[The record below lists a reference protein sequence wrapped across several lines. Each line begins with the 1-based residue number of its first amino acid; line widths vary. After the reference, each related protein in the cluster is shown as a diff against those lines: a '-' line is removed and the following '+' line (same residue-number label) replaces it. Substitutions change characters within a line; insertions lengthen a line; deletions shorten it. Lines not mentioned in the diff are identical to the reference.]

1 MPDPAKQFWDTRY
14 KTRAMVSPLDFT
26 RKAYAYLQDQP
37 RVTILD
43 VGCGDGRDAL
53 FFTKKGLK
61 VTAID
66 FSEEAIRRVLSV
78 HPSIDARVMDI
89 LSMDFP
95 DASFGA
101 VYAHLSLQYFDDET
115 TDAVF
120 KNIHRMLVPG
130 GHFFVKCKSTS
141 DPLYGKGTKVGEDT
155 YVLEYQRHFFNKEYM
170 KEKLRDFTILELEE
184 TASIYDGKQSAFIE
198 AVATKG

>member
-1 MPDPAKQFWDTRY
+1 
-14 KTRAMVSPLDFT
+14 MVSPLDFA
-26 RKAYAYLQDQP
+26 RKAYAYLKDQP
-37 RVTILD
+37 QVSILD

-53 FFTKKGLK
+53 FFARKGLK

-66 FSEEAIRRVLSV
+66 FSEEAIKRVSSA

-89 LSMDFP
+89 LDMDFP

-101 VYAHLSLQYFDDET
+101 VYAHLSLQYFDDEM

-120 KNIHRMLVPG
+120 QNIHRMLMPG
-130 GHFFVKCKSTS
+130 GYFFVKCKSTS

-155 YVLEYQRHFFNKEYM
+155 YVLEYQRHFFSKEYM
-170 KEKLRDFTILELEE
+170 KEKLRDFTILELEK
-184 TASIYDGKQSAFIE
+184 TASTYDGEQSAFVD
-198 AVATKG
+198 AVATKE